1 LIFCPLDPTHC
12 VLMIFSRKQIHGPRQ
27 GLVENKAR
35 HSIDGMSLKETVYVP
50 ALAKRSVGSSWGIVE
65 EEWT

>member
-1 LIFCPLDPTHC
+1 
-12 VLMIFSRKQIHGPRQ
+12 MIFSRKQIHGPRQ

-50 ALAKRSVGSSWGIVE
+50 ALAKRSVGSS
-65 EEWT
+65 